1 MEAFLVLPIVVADIY
16 AIVKVLQ
23 SSVPVS
29 TIALWIAVI
38 LILPIIGLIAWYL
51 MGPGRNSATAP
62 IA

>member
-51 MGPGRNSATAP
+51 MGPGRNSDTAP